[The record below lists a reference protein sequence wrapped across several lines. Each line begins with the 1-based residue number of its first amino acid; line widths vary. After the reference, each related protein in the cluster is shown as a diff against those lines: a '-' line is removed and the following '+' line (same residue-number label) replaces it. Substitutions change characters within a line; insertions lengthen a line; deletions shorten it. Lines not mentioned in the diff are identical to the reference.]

1 MSKFIVIGVGAFLFV
16 LLVLYSTSYTVRFN
30 EVAVKTSFGK
40 ATTESVQTESGLRFK
55 IPLAQSVAKYDR
67 RSQLVESPK
76 MTVNTSDGQQ
86 VVIGAFLMWRIN
98 ASSDESVFRFAE
110 AYESIE
116 AARDDLDAR
125 FVSAIRDRMTAF
137 SFDQLIGPNNQL
149 AAAEQAILDDLEVSV
164 GGAGVEP
171 VAVGISQVL
180 LPTQTTTAVLRRMKA
195 VSDTKADTERNK
207 GQSEADGLLA
217 RANSLVTK
225 LQGFTEQRVAEI
237 KAEADMKA
245 AVYLERMGQDE
256 EFAIFLAWLD
266 GLRDSLG
273 RNTTIFLGDGNAPFH
288 LMKLQNT
295 GNGPIP
301 LPRQSHIPNE
311 SPPPPTED
319 SAIAAGQVDD
329 AALIG
334 DEQE

>member
-30 EVAVKTSFGK
+30 EVAVKSSFGSAAK
-40 ATTESVQTESGLRFK
+40 ESVQTESGLRFK
-55 IPLAQSVAKYDR
+55 IPLAQSVVKYDR

-98 ASSDESVFRFAE
+98 ASSDESVFRFSE

-116 AARDDLDAR
+116 AARNDLDAR
-125 FVSAIRDRMTAF
+125 FRSAIRDRMTAF
-137 SFDQLIGPNNQL
+137 RFDELIGPNNQL
-149 AAAEQAILDDLEVSV
+149 ATAEQAILDDLEVSV
-164 GGAGVEP
+164 GGAGIEP

-195 VSDTKADTERNK
+195 VSDTKAEAERNK
-207 GQSEADGLLA
+207 GRSEAEGLLS
-217 RANSLVTK
+217 RANSLVTS
-225 LQGFTEQRVAEI
+225 LRSFADQRVAEI

-245 AVYLERMGQDE
+245 AVYLEVMGQDE
-256 EFAIFLAWLD
+256 EFAIFLVWLD
-266 GLRDSLG
+266 GLTDSLG
-273 RNTTIFLGDGNAPFH
+273 RNTTIFLSDKTEPFH
-288 LMKLQNT
+288 LMRLENT

-301 LPRQSHIPNE
+301 LPTRSYIPNE
-311 SPPPPTED
+311 SAPPTED
-319 SAIAAGQVDD
+319 SAIAGGQGED
-329 AALIG
+329 APLIG